1 MKAKRGMI
9 ALVTEMTRDYS
20 RGGYAGEPA
29 HRHYFG
35 IVRKITRE
43 GIAKEISVIG
53 WGTTYVFPS
62 RYGREKLVGL
72 VGPEQVDIDAA
83 IAAIEPIQN
92 PGDARTWRQWES
104 ETEAVEFLKR
114 FKL

>member
-9 ALVTEMTRDYS
+9 ALVTELTRDYS

-35 IVRKITRE
+35 VVTKITRE
-43 GIAKEISVIG
+43 GMAKEISVIG
-53 WGTTYVFPS
+53 GGKTYVFPS

-72 VGPEQVDIDAA
+72 VGPERVDIDAA
-83 IAAIEPIQN
+83 IAAIAPIQN
-92 PGDARTWRQWES
+92 PGNAKTWHMWES
-104 ETEAVEFLKR
+104 ETKAVEFLKR

>member
-20 RGGYAGEPA
+20 RGGYAGEKA

-35 IVRKITRE
+35 VVTKITRE
-43 GIAKEISVIG
+43 GLAKEIKAI
-53 WGTTYVFPS
+53 GTTRTYTFPS
-62 RYGREKLVGL
+62 RYGSEKLVGL
-72 VGPEQVDIDAA
+72 TDAVDIDAA

-92 PGDARTWRQWES
+92 PGDAKTWRMWES
-104 ETEAVEFLKR
+104 EKEAVEFLKR
-114 FKL
+114 FKK

>member
-1 MKAKRGMI
+1 MKAKRGML
-9 ALVTEMTRDYS
+9 ALVTELTRDYS
-20 RGGYAGEPA
+20 RGGYAGEAA

-35 IVRKITRE
+35 IVTKITRD
-43 GIAKEISVIG
+43 GIAKEIEAIG
-53 WGTTYVFPS
+53 VRRSYIFPS

-72 VGPEQVDIDAA
+72 VEIDKIDAP
-83 IAAIEPIQN
+83 AAIEAIEKIQN
-92 PGDARTWRQWES
+92 PGDAKTWRQWES